1 MAPDEEDPGRLTRLE
16 QQLEQLTSRL
26 AAMEQAAGHPAG
38 HPPLPTAA
46 RQPEPGGPAGQGD
59 EATEFSYSG
68 RGWFGRDRLVV
79 RRRAGWADVMAVEPE
94 AVARVFAA
102 LASPARVTV
111 LRALLD
117 GPRTSQQLRQD
128 LDGPS
133 AGQLYHH
140 LKELLAAGLVVQ
152 PGRSMYALPQG
163 SQVALCVQLLAA
175 THLTPAGRPR
185 AAAPELD
192 EEQP

>member
-1 MAPDEEDPGRLTRLE
+1 LAPTEDDAGRLTRLE
-16 QQLEQLTSRL
+16 QRLEQLTSRL
-26 AAMEQAAGHPAG
+26 AAIEQPGGQTP
-38 HPPLPTAA
+38 
-46 RQPEPGGPAGQGD
+46 PGGPSGPAGTGQPAGPGGPGPAGD
-59 EATEFSYSG
+59 DESEFGYSG
-68 RGWFGRDRLVV
+68 RGWFGRDRLTV
-79 RRRAGWADVMAVEPE
+79 RRRAGWAEVMGLQPEPL
-94 AVARVFAA
+94 ARVFAA
-102 LASPARVTV
+102 LASPARITV

-140 LKELLAAGLVVQ
+140 LKELLAAGLIFQ

-175 THLTPAGRPR
+175 THLTPAAQPS
-185 AAAPELD
+185 PELPD
-192 EEQP
+192 EDRP